1 VSKIPVDVICI
12 GFQQTPQ
19 IERVVTYLNS
29 NQQTFTFILLRNSR
43 FIEYSPQNDEYF
55 TTEEIYTLM
64 DMCFKDLSGFH
75 HLAIGLVEHRL
86 DGKKYGNLFGSMQT
100 NENDGLTGKA
110 ICTSFGMQYILQSIP
125 IEIYYIFELISF
137 SIRFI
142 VGYGMIHDR
151 ERGCLFHRKVAK
163 HDIIEAVQ
171 SGYISLECLNI
182 IDKKLEFEH
191 IQAFKNM
198 LSVLGYIARSENPEQ
213 RFETHFKSPPLM
225 KNNTRTKIFIS
236 YSHKDKAVLQR
247 LKIQIR
253 PFEQKGLIEAWDDS
267 MITPGMIWRD
277 EIQKALNSAKV
288 AIILV
293 SPDFLA
299 SDFIALHELPPLL
312 VAAKEEGVK
321 IFPVIISPCLYEE
334 SDLGQFQAVNP
345 ISRTFIEMLVS
356 EQERLLVTLVRAIK
370 RSLEI

>member
-1 VSKIPVDVICI
+1 
-12 GFQQTPQ
+12 
-19 IERVVTYLNS
+19 
-29 NQQTFTFILLRNSR
+29 
-43 FIEYSPQNDEYF
+43 
-55 TTEEIYTLM
+55 
-64 DMCFKDLSGFH
+64 
-75 HLAIGLVEHRL
+75 
-86 DGKKYGNLFGSMQT
+86 
-100 NENDGLTGKA
+100 
-110 ICTSFGMQYILQSIP
+110 
-125 IEIYYIFELISF
+125 
-137 SIRFI
+137 
-142 VGYGMIHDR
+142 MI

-225 KNNTRTKIFIS
+225 KNNTRTKIFVS

-267 MITPGMIWRD
+267 MITPDMIWRD

-312 VAAKEEGVK
+312 VAAKDEGVK